1 MAKFPIVSADD
12 HIDLQWLPPDLWT
25 SRVPASLRDRV
36 PRVKGSAMGD
46 MWYLGDQVLAP
57 YGSPAMGGGLR
68 SGLERGEAVRQGEF
82 RPTTPKL
89 RLEDMARDGVSASV
103 MYGPVSPLATSDP
116 DIRQA
121 CFRAYNE
128 WLADFCR
135 AAPSQFV
142 GVGLIPHDD
151 PQQAAEEIY
160 HLADLKLPEA
170 AFLAARVPGP
180 LFEAQWEP
188 LWAAAEE
195 TGTIVGL
202 HLGGGARTLTDQ
214 NRAASAA
221 HMGTYLTIVQM
232 KMDEAIAS
240 VVMGGVLER
249 HPGLKVVMAETGI
262 GWLPYILQR
271 MEHSFDRLKDS
282 EASWQAKGGIPLTL
296 RPTEYFRRQVW
307 ATFQEDKAG
316 IALLDWIGEERVMW
330 ASDYP
335 HPDGTWPDSQRVIQ
349 EQFGDLS
356 EATRRKILGG
366 NARALYNLPEGAA

>member
-1 MAKFPIVSADD
+1 MASFQIVSADD
-12 HIDLQWLPPDLWT
+12 HIDMQWLPRDLWT
-25 SRVPASLRDRV
+25 ARAPATLRDRV
-36 PRVKGSAMGD
+36 PQVRDSATGA
-46 MWYLGDQVLAP
+46 MWYLGDQPLAP
-57 YGSPAMGGGLR
+57 YGVASMGGGLR
-68 SGLERGEAVRQGEF
+68 SGLERGDSVREGEF

-103 MYGPVSPLATSDP
+103 MYGPVNPLSTSDP
-116 DIRQA
+116 DVRQA

-135 AAPSQFV
+135 AAPGQFV
-142 GVGLIPHDD
+142 GVGLIPHDE
-151 PQQAAEEIY
+151 PKQAAEEIY

-180 LFEAQWEP
+180 LFDPLWEP

-195 TGTIVGL
+195 TGTIIGL

-214 NRAASAA
+214 NRSATAA

-249 HPGLKVVMAETGI
+249 HPGLRVVMAETGI

-271 MEHSFDRLKDS
+271 MEHSFDRLKDA
-282 EASWQAKGGIPLTL
+282 EASWRDKGGLPLKL
-296 RPTEYFRRQVW
+296 RPIEYFQRQVW

-316 IALLDWIGEERVMW
+316 IALLDWIGEDKVMW

-335 HPDGTWPDSQRVIQ
+335 HPDGTWPYSQRAIE
-349 EQFGDLS
+349 EQFGHLPDS
-356 EATRRKILGG
+356 TRRKILGG
-366 NARALYNLPEGAA
+366 SARALYGLPDLAA

>member
-1 MAKFPIVSADD
+1 MVDFPIVSADD

-25 SRVPASLRDRV
+25 SRVPTKLRDRV
-36 PRVKGSAMGD
+36 PQVKETASGE
-46 MWYLGDQVLAP
+46 MWYLGDQSLAP

-68 SGLERGEAVRQGEF
+68 SGLERGEAVRRGEF

-103 MYGPVSPLATSDP
+103 MYGPVSPLSTSDP
-116 DIRQA
+116 EVRQA

-135 AAPSQFV
+135 AAPDQFV
-142 GVGLIPHDD
+142 GVGLLPHDE
-151 PQQAAEEIY
+151 PKQAAEEIY

-170 AFLAARVPGP
+170 AFLAARVPEP
-180 LFEAQWEP
+180 LFEPQWEP

-214 NRAASAA
+214 NRSATAA

-232 KMDEAIAS
+232 KMDEALAS

-249 HPGLKVVMAETGI
+249 HPGLKIVLAETGI

-282 EASWQAKGGIPLTL
+282 EAAWQAKGGIPLKL
-296 RPTEYFRRQVW
+296 RPLEYFRRQVW

-316 IALLDWIGEERVMW
+316 IALLDWIGEDRVMW

-335 HPDGTWPDSQRVIQ
+335 HPDGTWPYSQRAIE
-349 EQFGDLS
+349 EQFGHLP
-356 EATRRKILGG
+356 EATRRKILGD
-366 NARALYNLPEGAA
+366 NARALYGLPELVA